1 MKIYCE
7 FNTDYEP
14 LLQDIVNYAIENYG
28 NHLNISTL
36 IEIELADKELFP
48 YETEGKLASK
58 EKIFLNSGRF
68 ELLPCLDIKTLYDN
82 TDFKSIVNTLV
93 HEMGHLND
101 WLAMP
106 NLYECV
112 FDCQNKKHY
121 SIALFWL
128 EYIAE
133 SRTANL
139 GLYDYTSYCK
149 DVASELW
156 DIQMCSLKPEELN
169 RHNYYWLNKH
179 LSYFIPRAYSDLHK
193 YLSMIKVPHL
203 KDYILEL
210 VDELERLKALGTFDD
225 VTLLYDLYENHVMG
239 TLKGA
244 KERIDSHG
252 K

>member
-28 NHLNISTL
+28 NNLNISTL
-36 IEIELADKELFP
+36 TEIELADKELFP

-58 EKIFLNSGRF
+58 EKIFLSSGRF

-112 FDCQNKKHY
+112 FDFQNKKHY
-121 SIALFWL
+121 LIALFWL

-149 DVASELW
+149 DVASESW
-156 DIQMCSLKPEELN
+156 DIQMCSVKPEELN

-210 VDELERLKALGTFDD
+210 IDELERLKALRSEERRVG
-225 VTLLYDLYENHVMG
+225 
-239 TLKGA
+239 
-244 KERIDSHG
+244 KECRG
-252 K
+252 

>member
-14 LLQDIVNYAIENYG
+14 
-28 NHLNISTL
+28 
-36 IEIELADKELFP
+36 
-48 YETEGKLASK
+48 KLASK
-58 EKIFLNSGRF
+58 EKIFLSSGRF

-82 TDFKSIVNTLV
+82 TDFKSIVNTLI

-121 SIALFWL
+121 LIALFWL

-156 DIQMCSLKPEELN
+156 DIQMCSLKPEEF
-169 RHNYYWLNKH
+169 K
-179 LSYFIPRAYSDLHK
+179 
-193 YLSMIKVPHL
+193 
-203 KDYILEL
+203 
-210 VDELERLKALGTFDD
+210 LERLKGLGTFDD
-225 VTLLYDLYENHVMG
+225 VTLLYDLYDIQNKYYKVY
-239 TLKGA
+239 LA
-244 KERIDSHG
+244 K
-252 K
+252 